1 MQKNYDSAVRGG
13 SSARADVDQGLRA
26 YMLKIYNY
34 MALGLGI
41 TGVIAYFVASNE
53 QLLTAIMGNPI
64 LFWGLFIAQIGA
76 VVYLSARITKMPTRT
91 AQIIFFAY
99 AALSGLTFSG
109 IFAAY
114 TFESLARVF
123 FITSI
128 TFGAMSLYGY
138 TTKRD
143 LTGFGSFLIM
153 GVIGL
158 IIASVVNIFL
168 QSSALMFITSLL
180 GVLIFVGLTAYDTQ
194 KLKLMYSQVGQSDLA
209 ENYAVIGALTL
220 YLDFINLFIFLLR
233 FMGDRR

>member
-1 MQKNYDSAVRGG
+1 MQKNYDSSVHSR
-13 SSARADVDQGLRA
+13 SASRTDVDQGLRA

-34 MALGLGI
+34 MTIGLGI

-53 QLLTAIMGNPI
+53 QLLMAIMGNPI

-91 AQIIFFAY
+91 AQITFFAY

-114 TFESLARVF
+114 TFESISRVF

-138 TTKRD
+138 STKRD
-143 LTGFGSFLIM
+143 LTGMGSFLMM

-158 IIASVVNIFL
+158 VIASVVNMFL

-194 KLKLMYSQVGQSDLA
+194 KLKLMYYQVGQSDLA
-209 ENYAVIGALTL
+209 ENYAVIGALKL
-220 YLDFINLFIFLLR
+220 YLDFINLFIYLLR